1 VLRYQKLKTVVCS
14 VVMWCDIYR
23 GYMWWTVIQLVSD
36 DRVQISS
43 LTILDHNP
51 PNLPS
56 MYITWVVE
64 TCRWSLCTKITV
76 KKPKF
81 TRWYF

>member
-1 VLRYQKLKTVVCS
+1 VLQYQKLKIVVCS
-14 VVMWCDIYR
+14 VVMWYDVHDVYR
-23 GYMWWTVIQLVSD
+23 GYMWWTVIQLVMD

-56 MYITWVVE
+56 MYMT
-64 TCRWSLCTKITV
+64 
-76 KKPKF
+76 
-81 TRWYF
+81 

>member
-1 VLRYQKLKTVVCS
+1 MGVKISKVKIVVCS
-14 VVMWCDIYR
+14 VVMWRDVHR

-36 DRVQISS
+36 DRVQKSS

-51 PNLPS
+51 PILPS
-56 MYITWVVE
+56 MYITRLVE

-76 KKPKF
+76 KELKF
-81 TRWYF
+81 TR

>member
-1 VLRYQKLKTVVCS
+1 MGVKISKVKIVVCS
-14 VVMWCDIYR
+14 VVMWCGVHR

-36 DRVQISS
+36 DRVQKSS

-51 PNLPS
+51 PNVPS
-56 MYITWVVE
+56 MYIIRLVE

-76 KKPKF
+76 KKLKF
-81 TRWYF
+81 TC